1 MKDMLN
7 EARNIATDDNF
18 VEALLGSPK
27 YPKLNMQQHQLM
39 ECMLKNTQ
47 KDMQRMISEGTLTAD
62 IATFTPILL
71 PMVRRMFPTLIANEL
86 LGVQEMTMP
95 TGYIYALVNQYLGNG
110 VHKVGDRPTPAGVI
124 YEFDTNIED
133 AITAGS
139 ITASDVEAGATLG
152 DGRVLYVEGN
162 KILASFVTT
171 KLAVG
176 ATIGGDSTA
185 TPAVPSITVTGVFT
199 NEASFGKILKN
210 FTGPYATSDA
220 EVLGDKMNEIGFSV
234 SRKPIEV
241 KSRKL
246 KGRYTVEMYQDL
258 LAQHQLTADEEI
270 MNLMQYEIQAE
281 IDREVVDFVNS
292 NATQLP
298 DTTFA
303 FPASSASN
311 IIIPDGRW
319 EIERYRAQVVRI
331 SKESQLI
338 GIDTKRGVGNVL
350 VVSPLVATMLEQ
362 VGKITSAPVASDMTT
377 TVSGGYAG
385 IFDNKYT
392 VVVDQYATGD
402 YCTVLYK
409 GIDNRDAMGFFAPYV
424 PLQFIKTTAYETGQ
438 PAIIASTRYC
448 LETIPGVESPTSND
462 RAKLYARSFG
472 IDFTNTILAH

>member
-7 EARNIATDDNF
+7 EAMLIANDSTA
-18 VEALLGSPK
+18 VSALINSGK
-27 YPKLNMQQHQLM
+27 YQRLNKQERQVM

-47 KDMQRMISEGTLTAD
+47 NDMRRMINEGTLTAD

-71 PMVRRMFPTLIANEL
+71 PMVRRMFPALIANDL
-86 LGVQEMTMP
+86 LGIQEMKMP

-124 YEFDTNIED
+124 YEFDTDIED

-139 ITASDVEAGATLG
+139 ITASTFEVGATIG
-152 DGRVLYVEGN
+152 DGKVLYVEGN

-171 KLAVG
+171 KLTVG
-176 ATIGGDSTA
+176 TTFGGDSTA
-185 TPAVPSITVTGVFT
+185 TPVVPPVTITGIYT
-199 NEASFGKILKN
+199 NEAAFGKILKN
-210 FTGPYATSDA
+210 FSGPYATGDA

-234 SRKPIEV
+234 SRKSIEV

-258 LAQHQLTADEEI
+258 QAQHNLTADEEI

-298 DTTFA
+298 DTNFA
-303 FPASSASN
+303 FPVSTGSQ

-319 EIERYRAQVVRI
+319 EIERYRAQTVRI
-331 SKESQLI
+331 SKEAQLI
-338 GIDTKRGVGNVL
+338 GIDTKRGIGNVL
-350 VVSPLVATMLEQ
+350 LVSPLVATMLEQ
-362 VGKITSAPVASDMTT
+362 VGTISSAPVPSELTT

-392 VVVDQYATGD
+392 VVVDQYAASD

-409 GIDNRDAMGFFAPYV
+409 GADNRDAMGFFAPYV

-448 LETIPGVESPTSND
+448 LETIPGVETPNSND

-472 IDFTNTILAH
+472 IDFANTILAR

>member
-1 MKDMLN
+1 MNDILD
-7 EARNIATDDNF
+7 EAIKVANDTRGVGAL
-18 VEALLGSPK
+18 VESAK
-27 YPKLNMQQHQLM
+27 YPHLNRIQKVAMTKLL
-39 ECMLKNTQ
+39 ENTQ
-47 KDMQRMISEGTLTAD
+47 KDMRRMITEGTLTAD
-62 IATFTPILL
+62 IAQFTPILL
-71 PMVRRMFPTLIANEL
+71 PMIRRMFPTLIANEL

-95 TGYIYALVNQYLGNG
+95 TGYIYAFTNQYLGNG
-110 VHKVGDRPTPAGVI
+110 VHKVGDRTTPAGVI
-124 YEFDTNIED
+124 YEFDVNISD

-139 ITASDVEAGATLG
+139 VTASDFEVGATLG
-152 DGRVLYVEGN
+152 TGKVLHVEGN
-162 KILASFVTT
+162 KVLASFEGT

-185 TPAVPSITVTGVFT
+185 TPAIPAIRITGVYT

-220 EVLGDKMNEIGFSV
+220 EVLGDTMNEIGFSI
-234 SRKPIEV
+234 SRKSIEV

-246 KGRYTVEMYQDL
+246 KGRYTLEAYQDA
-258 LAQHQLTADEEI
+258 LAQHNIVADEEM
-270 MNLMQYEIQAE
+270 MNTMQYETQAE
-281 IDREVVDFVNS
+281 LDRECVDFVNS

-298 DTTFA
+298 DTNFGI
-303 FPASSASN
+303 PASAAS

-350 VVSPLVATMLEQ
+350 LVSPLVATMLEQ
-362 VGKITSAPVASDMTT
+362 VGTFTGAPVNSEVVSP
-377 TVSGGYAG
+377 VSGGYAG
-385 IFDNKYT
+385 IFDNKFK
-392 VVVDQYATGD
+392 VVVDQYAESD

-409 GIDNRDAMGFFAPYV
+409 GLDNRDAMGFYAPYV
-424 PLQFIKTTAYETGQ
+424 PLQFIRTTAYETGQ
-438 PAIIASTRYC
+438 PAIIAQTRYA
-448 LETIPGVESPTSND
+448 LETIPGVESPESND